1 MPSNTDLEPH
11 LAFGDF
17 VIDRADERVIGPDGP
32 LKLGNK
38 AYRVL
43 LALAQQDG
51 KLLTKDALFSTVWDG
66 TIVSESALT
75 SAIKELRRALGD
87 ESRTP
92 RYIESVYGRGY
103 RMLTPVQAVEAK
115 ERVRTAAPAAAPASG
130 PKRSSGEATPP
141 IVLVS
146 AFQDEA
152 VRERFPW
159 CASELREEV
168 LSGLSRFP
176 EIQLIADNR
185 PEEEAA
191 ESRRHARGYQLT
203 VTLLPDGDGVR
214 VAARAKRLADGRVL
228 WGESM
233 SLATT
238 GTAGGVERI
247 VRRIAGAALPAVDE
261 DLLRGMPQ
269 ESDDLYDRYLVAK
282 RRSFAAESFEDA
294 KAAAA
299 ALEEIIAERPGFG
312 LAYPPLV
319 RLYNT
324 DFGYTGLGSSGEA
337 ERSRALQLAKQGL
350 AADRSNV
357 HAHTVLAF
365 CHLWQDDRALARQY
379 FEQALALNPY
389 YPVRLQEC
397 ATGFMYLGELE
408 RAQALLDKAY
418 ELNPIPDDDC
428 HEDRGRLM
436 LITGDYEA
444 ARGELEAILSGSI
457 WAQMFLAIC
466 EVALGVDRGTARFA
480 EWRTRVEQNWHSA
493 NAPDSEKLVEW
504 IMRHHPLPT
513 DLGDRFRG
521 NVRAALGTRKVPNRP
536 VASPRRGGG

>member
-1 MPSNTDLEPH
+1 MPSDTNLEPQ

-17 VIDRADERVIGPDGP
+17 VIDRADERVIGPEGP

-43 LALAQQDG
+43 LALAGQEG

-75 SAIKELRRALGD
+75 STIKELRRALGD

-103 RMLTPVQAVEAK
+103 RLLTPVHTVEATQV
-115 ERVRTAAPAAAPASG
+115 VRPASPAAAPTA
-130 PKRSSGEATPP
+130 KAARTAAEVTPP

-146 AFQDEA
+146 AFEDEA
-152 VRERFPW
+152 VRDRFPW
-159 CASELREEV
+159 CAAELREEV

-203 VTLLPDGDGVR
+203 ATLLPDGDGVR

-228 WGESM
+228 WGETM
-233 SLATT
+233 SLAAT

-261 DLLRGMPQ
+261 DLLRAMPQ

-282 RRSFAAESFEDA
+282 RRSFAAETFEQA
-294 KAAAA
+294 KAAAE
-299 ALEEIIAERPGFG
+299 ALEAIIAERPGFA

-350 AADRSNV
+350 AADRTYV
-357 HAHTVLAF
+357 HALTVLAF
-365 CHLWQDDRALARQY
+365 CHLWQDERALARQY

-408 RAQALLDKAY
+408 RSQALLDKAY

-428 HEDRGRLM
+428 HEDRGRLL
-436 LITGDYEA
+436 LIAGDYAA
-444 ARGELEAILSGSI
+444 ARAELEAILSGSV
-457 WAQMFLAIC
+457 WAPLFLSMC
-466 EVALGVDRGTARFA
+466 EVALDVERGKVRFA
-480 EWRTRVEQNWHSA
+480 DWRKRVERQWHTRE
-493 NAPDSEKLVEW
+493 APDATTLVEW

-513 DLGDRFRG
+513 ELANRFRS
-521 NVRAALGTRKVPNRP
+521 NVQAALGTEKVRNRP
-536 VASPRRGGG
+536 AAPPRRGGG